1 MKVYVNGSFSGSATA
16 TGAYGWPVNVD
27 RQWFGIG
34 CDLGPN
40 DTPEAAFPGDI
51 AIVRMYDTPLNGSQ
65 ISKLYKGVKAI
76 ISDIPEHNEGETAIA
91 GVSAVKPANGI
102 IYDITGRRVSRMD
115 TKGLYI
121 VNGKKIVVK

>member
-1 MKVYVNGSFSGSATA
+1 
-16 TGAYGWPVNVD
+16 
-27 RQWFGIG
+27 
-34 CDLGPN
+34 
-40 DTPEAAFPGDI
+40 
-51 AIVRMYDTPLNGSQ
+51 MYDTPLNGSQ
-65 ISKLYKGVKAI
+65 ISKLYRGVKAI
-76 ISDIPEHNEGETAIA
+76 ISDIPEHNEGETAIT